1 MDTNGHSGA
10 AAPSGP
16 ASASRSS
23 TPMATGSRS
32 ARVLSEQL
40 RRTGD
45 DDGPDMGEVLPES
58 APHAEAPSGVG
69 R

>member
-10 AAPSGP
+10 AAPIRAGLGQP
-16 ASASRSS
+16 IIDADGHRLEV
-23 TPMATGSRS
+23 GQ
-32 ARVLSEQL
+32 VLSEQL
-40 RRTGD
+40 RRAGD

-58 APHAEAPSGVG
+58 APLAEAPSGVG